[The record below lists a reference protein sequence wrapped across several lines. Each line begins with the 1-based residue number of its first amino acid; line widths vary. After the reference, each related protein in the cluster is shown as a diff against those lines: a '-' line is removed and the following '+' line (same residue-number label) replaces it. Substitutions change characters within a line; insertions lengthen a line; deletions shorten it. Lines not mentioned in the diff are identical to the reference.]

1 MPTTETSAIDTQ
13 IWKSARLTIERTES
27 DMDGTVFRLPGPFTA
42 RDMYHSLSPEA
53 FHNIFESVSADPQ
66 QAKQVP
72 PKQIFDLTE
81 VPYMDS
87 LGLGMLV
94 SHSVRCRCKGIFL
107 SITGI
112 SLRVQELFRLTKM
125 ESVLPIAELQKLD

>member
-1 MPTTETSAIDTQ
+1 MPTVETQ
-13 IWKSARLTIERTES
+13 IWNSARLTIERAET
-27 DMDGTVFRLPGPFTA
+27 DTNGTVFRFSGPFTA

-53 FHNIFESVSADPQ
+53 FRNIFESAPGDSPA
-66 QAKQVP
+66 AKHV
-72 PKQIFDLTE
+72 FDLTE

-94 SHSVRCRCKGIFL
+94 SHSVRCRCKGIAL
-107 SITGI
+107 RITGI
-112 SLRVQELFRLTKM
+112 SPRVQELFRITKM